1 MRIKI
6 IFDIIKKY
14 FLIATK
20 GRLNYAISQGMNCG
34 KGCIVSSGTDFGSE
48 PYLITLHNNVRLS
61 SSVAFITHDG
71 SVHTIVSSKKYR
83 NTNVHKYGKIE
94 IDDNTFIG
102 ARATI
107 MPNVY
112 IGKNCI
118 IGAGALVTHSIPDNS
133 IAVGVPAKIIGDT
146 WNFAEKTINSL
157 PENWD
162 NTEYKENTKNYL
174 LKTIPAPLQND
185 IN

>member
-6 IFDIIKKY
+6 ILDIIKKY
-14 FLIATK
+14 LMIATN
-20 GRLNYAISQGMNCG
+20 GRLNSAINQGLNCG

-48 PYLITLHNNVRLS
+48 PYLITLHNNVRVS

-71 SVHTIVSSKKYR
+71 SVHTIVSNKKYR
-83 NTNVHKYGKIE
+83 NINVHKYGKIE
-94 IDDNTFIG
+94 IGDNTFIG

-107 MPNVY
+107 LPNVY

-133 IAVGVPAKIIGDT
+133 IAVGVPAKIIGNT
-146 WNFAEKTINSL
+146 WDFAEKTINSM

-162 NTEYKENTKNYL
+162 NNKYKENARDYL
-174 LKTIPAPLQND
+174 SKIIPAPSKD
-185 IN
+185 ARV